1 MREDNIWN
9 EFVKGSIGVASIVD
23 NMREDRLR
31 RVGHVMRRVKSEA
44 VRMTME
50 MNVKESRGR

>member
-1 MREDNIWN
+1 M
-9 EFVKGSIGVASIVD
+9 D

-50 MNVKESRGR
+50 MNVKESRGRLRPKEVIGCD